1 MGRYFISAFFAKK
14 GEKRAAISTAPA
26 IGGIGIVRMSGKDCF
41 EVLEKIF
48 KPKNPETIENI
59 DGYRIKYGTIV
70 NPETNRIV
78 DEVLVS
84 YFKCPKSYTA
94 ENMCEINSHGG
105 IVVLREIL
113 ELCLKNGAELA
124 KPGEFTERAFLN
136 GRIDLTQAEAIIDI
150 INAKSTR
157 EAQESANQLEG
168 YLSRKINEIREK
180 IMDIMVNIEA
190 NIDYP
195 EYDVEEVS
203 NKDAENKLKEIENEL
218 IKLSKTFENG
228 KILKEGVKIAIIGS
242 PNAGKSSL
250 LNSMLKEERAIV
262 TDIAGTTRDI
272 IEEQI
277 SIEGI
282 PFKVIDTAGIRD
294 AKDKIE
300 QIGIEKSKKAA
311 NEADVILAVFDSSV
325 PLNDEDREILNL
337 LKHKKSIIVLNKTDL
352 KQIVNNECK
361 EIQDVNTEVINISLK
376 NNEGLERIY
385 ESLVKMFNLN
395 QINLDNELTITN
407 IRHQELI
414 NKAMESTR
422 KALNDLNNSMP
433 IDIISINIKE
443 ILEHLGE
450 ITGDNVSED
459 IIKSIFAKFC
469 LGK

>member
-1 MGRYFISAFFAKK
+1 MSTI
-14 GEKRAAISTAPA
+14 AAISTAPA

-59 DGYRIKYGTIV
+59 AGYRIKYGTIV
-70 NPETNRIV
+70 NPETNRVV

-105 IVVLREIL
+105 IVVLREII

-195 EYDVEEVS
+195 EYDVVEVS

-385 ESLVKMFNLN
+385 KSLVKMFNLN

-414 NKAMESTR
+414 NKAIESTR
-422 KALNDLNNSMP
+422 MALNDLNNSMP

>member
-1 MGRYFISAFFAKK
+1 MSTI
-14 GEKRAAISTAPA
+14 AAISTAPA

-59 DGYRIKYGTIV
+59 AGYIIKYGTIV
-70 NPETNRIV
+70 NPETNRVV

-180 IMDIMVNIEA
+180 IMDIMVKIEA

>member
-1 MGRYFISAFFAKK
+1 MSTI
-14 GEKRAAISTAPA
+14 AAISTAPA

-59 DGYRIKYGTIV
+59 AGYIIKYGTIV
-70 NPETNRIV
+70 NPETNRVV

-195 EYDVEEVS
+195 EYDVVEVS

-376 NNEGLERIY
+376 NNEGLEKIY

-414 NKAMESTR
+414 NKAIESTR
-422 KALNDLNNSMP
+422 MALNDLNNSMP

>member
-1 MGRYFISAFFAKK
+1 
-14 GEKRAAISTAPA
+14 
-26 IGGIGIVRMSGKDCF
+26 
-41 EVLEKIF
+41 
-48 KPKNPETIENI
+48 
-59 DGYRIKYGTIV
+59 
-70 NPETNRIV
+70 
-78 DEVLVS
+78 
-84 YFKCPKSYTA
+84 
-94 ENMCEINSHGG
+94 
-105 IVVLREIL
+105 
-113 ELCLKNGAELA
+113 
-124 KPGEFTERAFLN
+124 
-136 GRIDLTQAEAIIDI
+136 
-150 INAKSTR
+150 
-157 EAQESANQLEG
+157 
-168 YLSRKINEIREK
+168 
-180 IMDIMVNIEA
+180 MDIMVNIEA

-228 KILKEGVKIAIIGS
+228 KILKEGVRIAIIGS

-376 NNEGLERIY
+376 NNEGLEKIY

-414 NKAMESTR
+414 NKAIESTR

>member
-1 MGRYFISAFFAKK
+1 MSTI
-14 GEKRAAISTAPA
+14 AAISTAPA

-59 DGYRIKYGTIV
+59 AGYRIKYGTIV
-70 NPETNRIV
+70 NPETNRVV

-195 EYDVEEVS
+195 EYDVVEVS

-376 NNEGLERIY
+376 NKEGLEKIY

-414 NKAMESTR
+414 NKAIESTR
-422 KALNDLNNSMP
+422 MALNDLNNSMP

>member
-1 MGRYFISAFFAKK
+1 MSTI
-14 GEKRAAISTAPA
+14 AAISTAPA

-450 ITGDNVSED
+450 ITGDNVSDD
-459 IIKSIFAKFC
+459 IIKSIFSKFC

>member
-1 MGRYFISAFFAKK
+1 MSTI
-14 GEKRAAISTAPA
+14 AAISTAPA

-59 DGYRIKYGTIV
+59 AGYRIKYGTIV
-70 NPETNRIV
+70 NPETNRVV

-195 EYDVEEVS
+195 EYDVVEVS

-376 NNEGLERIY
+376 NNEGLEKIY

-414 NKAMESTR
+414 NKAIKSTR
-422 KALNDLNNSMP
+422 MALNDLNNSMP

>member
-1 MGRYFISAFFAKK
+1 MSTI
-14 GEKRAAISTAPA
+14 AAISTAPA

-59 DGYRIKYGTIV
+59 GGYRIKYGTIV
-70 NPETNRIV
+70 NPETNRVV
-78 DEVLVS
+78 DEILVS

-414 NKAMESTR
+414 NKAIESTR
-422 KALNDLNNSMP
+422 MALNDLNNSMP

>member
-1 MGRYFISAFFAKK
+1 MSTI
-14 GEKRAAISTAPA
+14 AAISTAPA

-59 DGYRIKYGTIV
+59 AGYRIKYGTIV
-70 NPETNRIV
+70 NPETNRVV

-195 EYDVEEVS
+195 EYDVVEVS

-218 IKLSKTFENG
+218 IKLSKTFEKG

-376 NNEGLERIY
+376 NNEGLEKIY

-414 NKAMESTR
+414 NKAIESTR
-422 KALNDLNNSMP
+422 MALNDLNNSMP

>member
-1 MGRYFISAFFAKK
+1 MSTI
-14 GEKRAAISTAPA
+14 AAISTAPA

-48 KPKNPETIENI
+48 KAKNPETIENI
-59 DGYRIKYGTIV
+59 AGYRIKYGTIV
-70 NPETNRIV
+70 NHETNRIV

-136 GRIDLTQAEAIIDI
+136 GRIDLAQAEAIIDI

-352 KQIVNNECK
+352 KQVVNKECT
-361 EIQDVNTEVINISLK
+361 EIHDVNTEVINISLK
-376 NNEGLERIY
+376 NNEGLEKIY

-414 NKAMESTR
+414 NKAIESTR
-422 KALNDLNNSMP
+422 MALNDLNNSMP

-443 ILEHLGE
+443 VLEHLGE

>member
-1 MGRYFISAFFAKK
+1 MSTI
-14 GEKRAAISTAPA
+14 AAISTAPA

-59 DGYRIKYGTIV
+59 AGYRIKYGTIV
-70 NPETNRIV
+70 NPETNRVV

-105 IVVLREIL
+105 IVILREIL

-203 NKDAENKLKEIENEL
+203 NRDAENKLKEIENEL

-352 KQIVNNECK
+352 KQVVNKECK

-414 NKAMESTR
+414 NKAIESTR
-422 KALNDLNNSMP
+422 MALNDLNNSMP

>member
-1 MGRYFISAFFAKK
+1 MSTI
-14 GEKRAAISTAPA
+14 AAISTAPA

-48 KPKNPETIENI
+48 KPKNPETIEKI
-59 DGYRIKYGTIV
+59 AGYRIKYGTIV
-70 NPETNRIV
+70 NPETNRVV

-136 GRIDLTQAEAIIDI
+136 GSIDLTQAEAIIDI

-376 NNEGLERIY
+376 NNEGLEKIY

-414 NKAMESTR
+414 NKAIESTR
-422 KALNDLNNSMP
+422 MALNDLNNSMP

>member
-1 MGRYFISAFFAKK
+1 MSTI
-14 GEKRAAISTAPA
+14 AAISTAPA

-59 DGYRIKYGTIV
+59 AGYRIKYGTIV
-70 NPETNRIV
+70 NPETNRVV

-150 INAKSTR
+150 INAKSTS

-414 NKAMESTR
+414 NKAIESTR
-422 KALNDLNNSMP
+422 MALNDLNNSMP

>member
-1 MGRYFISAFFAKK
+1 MSTI
-14 GEKRAAISTAPA
+14 AAISTAPA

-59 DGYRIKYGTIV
+59 AGYRIKYGTIV
-70 NPETNRIV
+70 NPETNRVV

-105 IVVLREIL
+105 IVVLKEIL

-195 EYDVEEVS
+195 EYDVVEVS

-376 NNEGLERIY
+376 NNEGLEKIY

-414 NKAMESTR
+414 NKAIESTR
-422 KALNDLNNSMP
+422 MALNDLNNSMP

>member
-1 MGRYFISAFFAKK
+1 MSTI
-14 GEKRAAISTAPA
+14 AAISTAPA

-59 DGYRIKYGTIV
+59 AGYIIKYGTIV
-70 NPETNRIV
+70 NPETNRVV

-180 IMDIMVNIEA
+180 IMDIMVKIEA

-325 PLNDEDREILNL
+325 PLNDEEREILNL

-352 KQIVNNECK
+352 KQVVNNECK

-376 NNEGLERIY
+376 NNEGLEKIY

-414 NKAMESTR
+414 NKATESTR
-422 KALNDLNNSMP
+422 MALNDLNNSMP

>member
-1 MGRYFISAFFAKK
+1 MSTI
-14 GEKRAAISTAPA
+14 AAISTAPA
-26 IGGIGIVRMSGKDCF
+26 IGGIGIVRMSGKNCF

-59 DGYRIKYGTIV
+59 NGYRIKYGTIV
-70 NPETNRIV
+70 NPETNRVV

-228 KILKEGVKIAIIGS
+228 KILKEGVRIAIIGS

-376 NNEGLERIY
+376 NNEGLEKIY

-414 NKAMESTR
+414 NKAIESTR
-422 KALNDLNNSMP
+422 MALNDLNNSMP

>member
-1 MGRYFISAFFAKK
+1 MSTI
-14 GEKRAAISTAPA
+14 AAISTAPA

-59 DGYRIKYGTIV
+59 AGYRIKYGTIV
-70 NPETNRIV
+70 NPETNRVV

-180 IMDIMVNIEA
+180 IMNIMVNIEA
-190 NIDYP
+190 NIDYS
-195 EYDVEEVS
+195 EYDVVEVS

-376 NNEGLERIY
+376 NNEGLEKIY

-414 NKAMESTR
+414 NKAIESTR
-422 KALNDLNNSMP
+422 MALNDLNNSMP

>member
-1 MGRYFISAFFAKK
+1 MSTI
-14 GEKRAAISTAPA
+14 AAISTAPA
-26 IGGIGIVRMSGKDCF
+26 IGGIGIVRMSGKECF

-59 DGYRIKYGTIV
+59 AGYRIKYGTIV
-70 NPETNRIV
+70 NPETNRVV

-136 GRIDLTQAEAIIDI
+136 GRIDLAQAEAIIDI

-168 YLSRKINEIREK
+168 YLSRKINEIREI

-352 KQIVNNECK
+352 KQVVNKECT
-361 EIQDVNTEVINISLK
+361 EIHDVNTEVINISLK
-376 NNEGLERIY
+376 NNEGLEKIY

-414 NKAMESTR
+414 NKAIESTR
-422 KALNDLNNSMP
+422 MALNDLNNSMP

-443 ILEHLGE
+443 VLEHLGE

>member
-1 MGRYFISAFFAKK
+1 MSTI
-14 GEKRAAISTAPA
+14 AAISTAPA

-59 DGYRIKYGTIV
+59 AGYRIKYGTIV
-70 NPETNRIV
+70 NPETNRVV

-180 IMDIMVNIEA
+180 IMDIMVKIEA

-376 NNEGLERIY
+376 NNEGLEKIY

-414 NKAMESTR
+414 NKAIESTR
-422 KALNDLNNSMP
+422 MALNDLNNSMP

-443 ILEHLGE
+443 ILERLGE

>member
-1 MGRYFISAFFAKK
+1 MSTI
-14 GEKRAAISTAPA
+14 AAISTAPA

-59 DGYRIKYGTIV
+59 AGYRIKYGTIV
-70 NPETNRIV
+70 NPETNRVV

-228 KILKEGVKIAIIGS
+228 KILKEGVRIAIIGS

-376 NNEGLERIY
+376 NNEGLEKIY

-414 NKAMESTR
+414 NKAIESTR
-422 KALNDLNNSMP
+422 MALNDLNNSMP

>member
-1 MGRYFISAFFAKK
+1 MSTI
-14 GEKRAAISTAPA
+14 AAISTAPA

-48 KPKNPETIENI
+48 KAKNPETIENI
-59 DGYRIKYGTIV
+59 AGYRIKYGTIV

-136 GRIDLTQAEAIIDI
+136 GRIDLAQAEAIIDI

-218 IKLSKTFENG
+218 LKLSKTFENG

-352 KQIVNNECK
+352 KQVVNKECT
-361 EIQDVNTEVINISLK
+361 EIHDVNTDVINISLK
-376 NNEGLERIY
+376 NNEGLEKIY

-414 NKAMESTR
+414 NKAIESTR
-422 KALNDLNNSMP
+422 MALNDLNNSMP
-433 IDIISINIKE
+433 IDIISINIKQ

>member
-1 MGRYFISAFFAKK
+1 MSTI
-14 GEKRAAISTAPA
+14 AAISTAPA

-59 DGYRIKYGTIV
+59 AGYRIKYGTIV
-70 NPETNRIV
+70 NPETNRVV

-195 EYDVEEVS
+195 EYDVVEVS

-352 KQIVNNECK
+352 KQIVNNEGK

-376 NNEGLERIY
+376 NNEGLEKIY

-414 NKAMESTR
+414 NKAIESTR
-422 KALNDLNNSMP
+422 MALNDLNNSMP